1 MYEAWWC
8 LRCRDTCPRIRWRA
22 YAATCAT
29 SPALGLLPMHPSQ
42 HHVSSMQQPAHHHLT
57 RNSTACMPALL
68 CYVPHGITHDAPAL
82 SLFYPSH
89 LQRHHSL
96 THSLDLYCR
105 SCLTAGPR
113 HFIPG
118 RCVCPG
124 GFQPA
129 EPSLGAVL
137 ESVAGPGEGGC
148 TPCWCDA
155 SPPAQKPAT
164 CCLLDISQGLAL
176 HM

>member
-1 MYEAWWC
+1 MPAHPLESIRSYLRHLTGAWTAANAPQPSSC
-8 LRCRDTCPRIRWRA
+8 ELRAEVC
-22 YAATCAT
+22 
-29 SPALGLLPMHPSQ
+29 SPPSQ
-42 HHVSSMQQPAHHHLT
+42 HRQQYCLH
-57 RNSTACMPALL
+57 ACLM
-68 CYVPHGITHDAPAL
+68 CCVPHSIKHDAPAL

-89 LQRHHSL
+89 LQRYHSL
-96 THSLDLYCR
+96 MHSLILYCR
-105 SCLTAGPR
+105 SRLAAGPR

-118 RCVCPG
+118 RCACPG

-164 CCLLDISQGLAL
+164 CCLFAISHGLSL
-176 HM
+176 RM